1 MFLLKQIKIED
12 QEDEEQEDETEDRSE
27 IFKSHL
33 FITQYIKYWV
43 KASFY
48 LFYPK

>member
-1 MFLLKQIKIED
+1 MFRLKQIKIED

-33 FITQYIKYWV
+33 FIT
-43 KASFY
+43 
-48 LFYPK
+48 

>member
-33 FITQYIKYWV
+33 FITQYIKY
-43 KASFY
+43 
-48 LFYPK
+48 